1 MSQTPVQNSR
11 SAFRYRDYRLYVSAR
26 FLWTLSQQIM
36 GVATAWFIYEQ
47 TQDPLSL
54 GLIGL
59 ATFLPSLPLSL
70 LTGPAADRYD
80 RRMILVLGCGLMSIC
95 AAIMVALIQTS
106 FVWPLYVIVVV
117 LGSAR
122 AFTNPAGQALMMNI
136 VPDDEFTSAVSWNN
150 SITQSATII
159 GPGLGGLL
167 YPLGATVPFIVA
179 FVFFTAAVLFALNI
193 VPRPN
198 KGTKPPITFDMLV
211 AGYRYIWGKPVILG
225 SITLD
230 LVAVLLGGA
239 TALLPVYARDIFF
252 AGPWA
257 LGVLRATPSVGSI
270 LAALTL
276 AHRPMRKNVGLIRF
290 ISVFIYGLAT
300 IGFALSTHIL
310 VAMLFLVILGAA
322 DMVSVVIRQTF
333 IQVET
338 PNEMRGRV
346 IAVHTILTGTSNQ
359 LGDFESGTLAH
370 FVGAVNS
377 VLIGGIGALGATGL
391 WMYLFPSL
399 RNRQSF
405 EAEPREEQIKSNP

>member
-1 MSQTPVQNSR
+1 
-11 SAFRYRDYRLYVSAR
+11 
-26 FLWTLSQQIM
+26 
-36 GVATAWFIYEQ
+36 
-47 TQDPLSL
+47 
-54 GLIGL
+54 
-59 ATFLPSLPLSL
+59 
-70 LTGPAADRYD
+70 
-80 RRMILVLGCGLMSIC
+80 
-95 AAIMVALIQTS
+95 
-106 FVWPLYVIVVV
+106 V

-270 LAALTL
+270 LAALIL
-276 AHRPMRKNVGLIRF
+276 AHRPMRKNVGLIMF

-310 VAMLFLVILGAA
+310 VAMVFLVILGAA

>member
-1 MSQTPVQNSR
+1 MSQTPVKNSR

-167 YPLGATVPFIVA
+167 YPLGATVPFFVA

-211 AGYRYIWGKPVILG
+211 AGYRYIWAKPVILG

-230 LVAVLLGGA
+230 LAAVLLGGA
-239 TALLPVYARDIFF
+239 TALLPVYAKDIFF

-270 LAALTL
+270 LAALIL
-276 AHRPMRKNVGLIRF
+276 AHRPMRKNVGMTMF

-300 IGFALSTHIL
+300 IGFSLSTHML
-310 VAMLFLVILGAA
+310 VATVFLAILGAA

-333 IQVET
+333 IRWKRPMKCAAESLPCT
-338 PNEMRGRV
+338 PFSPAHPISWV
-346 IAVHTILTGTSNQ
+346 ILNPARSRIL
-359 LGDFESGTLAH
+359 LA
-370 FVGAVNS
+370 
-377 VLIGGIGALGATGL
+377 
-391 WMYLFPSL
+391 
-399 RNRQSF
+399 R
-405 EAEPREEQIKSNP
+405 